1 MSNPFSTTELL
12 YPLTKGLVRHTPAG
26 QKVALM
32 AGEAH
37 AILGK
42 HDMVAR
48 QDAHKRLA
56 EEHRAIASHFKG
68 MGMSGLAILH
78 NQASVAH
85 EQASEDNSDGDSLN
99 ARSSSQQAID
109 ATQTAVD
116 ATTSA
121 GSAGADDSASA

>member
-1 MSNPFSTTELL
+1 MSNPFSINELL

-26 QKVALM
+26 QKVSLM

-37 AILGK
+37 AIIGK
-42 HDMVAR
+42 HDVVAR

-56 EEHRAIASHFKG
+56 EEHRAMGAHFKQL
-68 MGMSGLAILH
+68 GMSGLAMLH

-85 EQASEDNSDGDSLN
+85 EQASEDNSDGDSLS
-99 ARSSSQQAID
+99 ARGSSQQAVD

-121 GSAGADDSASA
+121 GLAGADDSASV